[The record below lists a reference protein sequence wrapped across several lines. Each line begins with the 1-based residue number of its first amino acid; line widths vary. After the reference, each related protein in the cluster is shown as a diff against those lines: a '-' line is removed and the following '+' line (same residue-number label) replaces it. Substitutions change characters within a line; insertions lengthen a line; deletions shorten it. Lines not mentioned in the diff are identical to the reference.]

1 MKINITNVK
10 QYLDITDT
18 KFDVKLKML
27 IQQAIATIIN
37 YCNQSFVVK
46 NNDEFGT
53 LIFNVNGTITIPL
66 NTINTANKFN
76 ADDFIVIRNSY
87 FNNGIYQIQSIENNV
102 LTLNE
107 TYTLNEEVSSCIYNK
122 TYFPDEIFGIVCKM
136 TYHSINPTN
145 NQIKSEKL
153 DDVTLEY
160 FSNNQSTSSVLDK
173 EDKNILNK
181 YRMLYKI

>member
-18 KFDVKLKML
+18 KFDVKLQML
-27 IQQAIATIIN
+27 IQQSIATIIN
-37 YCNQSFVVK
+37 YCNQNFVVK

-53 LIFNVNGTITIPL
+53 LNINSNGTITIPM
-66 NTINTANKFN
+66 NTEQHYTV
-76 ADDFIVIRNSY
+76 DDFIVIKGTDY
-87 FNNGIYQIQSIENNV
+87 NNGIYQIKTVENNV
-102 LTLNE
+102 ITVYE
-107 TYTLNEEVSSCIYNK
+107 TYSLIYEIASCTYNK
-122 TYFPDEIFGIVCKM
+122 AIFPDEVFGIVCKM

-160 FSNNQSTSSVLDK
+160 FSNHQSTSSELDK

-181 YRMLYKI
+181 YRYVYKI